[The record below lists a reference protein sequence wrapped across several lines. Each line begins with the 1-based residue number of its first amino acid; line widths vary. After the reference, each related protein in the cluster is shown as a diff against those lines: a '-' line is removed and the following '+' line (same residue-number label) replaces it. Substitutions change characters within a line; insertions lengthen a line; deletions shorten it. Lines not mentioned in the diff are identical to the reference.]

1 MFDYLQQF
9 NSLPQDLRVKVSSPE
24 AMAKLSAIEKKYG
37 VDLAMIVMKVMIK
50 TLSLKD
56 MTAFFV
62 SELNLPLEQAQKL
75 TQDLKIEIF
84 SAVADYVGLETETKT
99 LDLYNDIDA
108 FIKEAGLVISSE
120 FLIER
125 LKKILATYLKGV
137 RSRIDTRGALAKTVD
152 TGGLNLSDLEI
163 DRVLKIC
170 DAKHVKYEEAN
181 NKTANSLQTSSRLE
195 AIIAGSDKSGPTS
208 NNKSLA
214 NANASTQEYDLKK
227 ALASGETKKI
237 GPPVFTDSKPA
248 NSQAD
253 TAVASLAESEIKSD
267 SADIKL
273 VKSEVN
279 KSNEVNS
286 DSTVINTKE
295 KLGAST
301 DASTDLP
308 AKTISPEASI
318 VRKPDSTS
326 LFKKLF
332 TESQKQSPAGSIKFA
347 ARADQ
352 EEKEPMTASAK
363 SMTPATPLTTQEK
376 VDNNDLSQQPLTSE
390 KTSTINRPSTIKSD
404 RTKMQDVRVVPK
416 IMGPIEELQFLD
428 LINFRRLGK
437 TPEEITSKI
446 FNKVKMLERDGY
458 EKMITGITAWK
469 KSPVSLLYLK
479 IVQEAI
485 VAGITLQQAI
495 SARQNQNQDYLGI
508 EEINAIIKL
517 NSRLVF

>member
-9 NSLPQDLRVKVSSPE
+9 NSLPQDLRTKVSSPE

-37 VDLAMIVMKVMIK
+37 VDLAMIVMRVMIK

-62 SELNLPLEQAQKL
+62 SELNVPLDQAQKL
-75 TQDLKIEIF
+75 TQDLKTEIF

-99 LDLYNDIDA
+99 LDLYQDIDA
-108 FIKEAGLVISSE
+108 FIKEAGLIISSE

-137 RSRIDTRGALAKTVD
+137 RSRIDTRQALSKSVD
-152 TGGLNLSDLEI
+152 TGGLGLSDLEI

-170 DAKHVKYEEAN
+170 DAKHVKYEEAAS
-181 NKTANSLQTSSRLE
+181 KSETSLQTSKRLE
-195 AIIAGSDKSGPTS
+195 AIITGSDKSNLS
-208 NNKSLA
+208 NDNKSAKLSNIPA
-214 NANASTQEYDLKK
+214 QEYDLKK

-237 GPPVFTDSKPA
+237 SPPATSSASPQIDDGAAPLTVSAIKP
-248 NSQAD
+248 
-253 TAVASLAESEIKSD
+253 SLAQED
-267 SADIKL
+267 A
-273 VKSEVN
+273 
-279 KSNEVNS
+279 
-286 DSTVINTKE
+286 TKIDTE
-295 KLGAST
+295 KKIVTST
-301 DASTDLP
+301 DVLP
-308 AKTISPEASI
+308 EKITPEAPI
-318 VRKPDSTS
+318 VRKPDNAS

-347 ARADQ
+347 TKAD
-352 EEKEPMTASAK
+352 EEKAEAITSEQVAKPSISPAQSAK
-363 SMTPATPLTTQEK
+363 I
-376 VDNNDLSQQPLTSE
+376 DNIGADSASLNRETRA
-390 KTSTINRPSTIKSD
+390 TINRPSTIKLDKS
-404 RTKMQDVRVVPK
+404 KMQDVRVVPK

-428 LINFRRLGK
+428 LINFRRLGQ
-437 TPEEITSKI
+437 TPEEITTKI
-446 FNKVKMLERDGY
+446 FNKVKMLKRDGY
-458 EKMITGITAWK
+458 EKMIIGITAWK

-495 SARQNQNQDYLGI
+495 SARQSQNQDYLEI